1 MDINRD
7 EIRRQLHD
15 ADLLHQRS
23 QPLLTEAL
31 DRAAHTGTGAT
42 AFPSLLGVP
51 SRRGFLKIG
60 GLAVSGAAVLAAC
73 TPEPVTVQIPQAGTS
88 PTTIEK
94 ATYQPEGDIPTD
106 LTLLRVGQSIERL
119 AVAAYTTAIDSGV
132 LPPEITDVAKLFRDH
147 HNAHWGALAT
157 TIKGIGGESFDDAN
171 PVLVKLVLDPAAESI
186 KAGNATLES
195 LLELA
200 IALEDTAAQT
210 YANSASLLTT
220 ASLRQAVMTI
230 GATEARHVALLLGVQ
245 KPGSPQAQAPFAFG
259 KTADAVKPRNP
270 SAVAVG
276 SGNNIPTATTSTP
289 PRAVPTGTGQPAGT
303 STTR

>member
-15 ADLLHQRS
+15 ADQLHHQS
-23 QPLLTEAL
+23 QPLLAEAL
-31 DRAAHTGTGAT
+31 DRATHSGDGA
-42 AFPSLLGVP
+42 AALPALLGVP
-51 SRRGFLKIG
+51 SRRGFLRIG
-60 GLAVSGAAVLAAC
+60 GLTVSGAAVLAAC
-73 TPEPVTVQIPQAGTS
+73 TPEPVKVQLPQAGTS

-119 AVAAYTTAIDSGV
+119 AVKAYDAAIASGV
-132 LPPEITDVAKLFRDH
+132 LPPEITEIANRFRDH

-157 TIKGIGGESFDDAN
+157 TINGIGGESFDDAN
-171 PVLVKLVLDPAAESI
+171 PILVKLVLDPAAEAI
-186 KAGNATLES
+186 NAGNATLAS

-200 IALEDTAAQT
+200 LTLEDTAAQT
-210 YANSASLLTT
+210 YTNSASMLTS

-230 GATEARHVALLLGVQ
+230 GATEARHVAVLLGVQ
-245 KPGSPQAQAPFAFG
+245 TPGSPQAQAPFAFG
-259 KTADAVKPRNP
+259 KTADAIKPRNEA
-270 SAVAVG
+270 AVAIGPGGDV
-276 SGNNIPTATTSTP
+276 PTTTTSAA
-289 PRAVPTGTGQPAGT
+289 PRAVPNGSALPSGT